1 MSTGIMESSSSLKRA
16 RFSGCFDILFY
27 VLALRR
33 VDDRQGV
40 GWGDFMLQN
49 IAQDLWV
56 DARKLRF
63 WGLETGTRM
72 SIVRLAGGGLF
83 VHSPVAL
90 DDETRRD
97 VDALGP
103 VRAIVAPSRM
113 HHLYVTEWMAAYP
126 TARAFCCPT
135 LEKKRADIAWHGVLG
150 DESEPEWRGEIDQVF
165 FGARSLENEVLFCHR
180 KSRTLLCAD
189 AIFNLTHHP
198 SALTRTIGLL
208 MGGHAPGATWL
219 ERILIRD
226 RRAAREQIDRMLAW
240 DFDRIVL
247 AHGDILE
254 TGGRDV
260 LRSAYAWL

>member
-1 MSTGIMESSSSLKRA
+1 
-16 RFSGCFDILFY
+16 
-27 VLALRR
+27 
-33 VDDRQGV
+33 
-40 GWGDFMLQN
+40 MLQN
-49 IAQDLWV
+49 IAENLWV
-56 DARKLRF
+56 EARKLRF

-72 SIVRLAGGGLF
+72 SIVRLAGGDLF

-90 DDETRRD
+90 DAETKRE

-113 HHLYVTEWMAAYP
+113 HHMYVPEWMSAYP
-126 TARAFCCPT
+126 RALVCCCPT
-135 LEKKRADIAWHGVLG
+135 LEKKRADIAWARVLG
-150 DESEPEWRGEIDQVF
+150 DEAEPEWRGEIDQVF

-189 AIFNLTHHP
+189 AVFNLATHP
-198 SALTRTIGLL
+198 SPITRVVAVL
-208 MGGHAPGATWL
+208 MGGRAPGATFL

-247 AHGDILE
+247 AHGDIIE
-254 TGGRDV
+254 TGGREV
-260 LRSAYAWL
+260 LRKAYAWL